1 MEHGGIAGDTEIF
14 GLFVGIFGTES
25 MYYFGDPLA
34 DKSAEL
40 AEPSL
45 FAGNNPADN
54 IGAIAALG
62 IEAGPGC
69 ENLPRCTVEQRG
81 GQRGGADVKRDA
93 IACFAAGL
101 CRLPHGVGGKSAAAA
116 AG

>member
-1 MEHGGIAGDTEIF
+1 MPSSEMPQENMEHGGIAGDTEIF

-34 DKSAEL
+34 DKPAEL

-54 IGAIAALG
+54 ISAIAALG

-69 ENLPRCTVEQRG
+69 ENLPVARLSSE
-81 GQRGGADVKRDA
+81 
-93 IACFAAGL
+93 AASVVV
-101 CRLPHGVGGKSAAAA
+101 PMSSATP
-116 AG
+116 